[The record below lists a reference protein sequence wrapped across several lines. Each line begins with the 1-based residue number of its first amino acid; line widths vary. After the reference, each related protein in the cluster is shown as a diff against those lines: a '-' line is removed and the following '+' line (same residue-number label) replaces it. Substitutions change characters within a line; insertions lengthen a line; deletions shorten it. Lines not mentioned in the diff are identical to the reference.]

1 MAFSRI
7 LQDLL
12 EQDRFAK
19 FTKTSNTTATLGSLT
34 LNTAILGAGGL
45 DTGSI
50 AASTFYYVYTIVDS
64 NSIKLIASISPT
76 SPTGF
81 TQYKK
86 VGAFY
91 TDTSSNIFKA
101 YFYGEIATLSY
112 GARINT
118 AGVISDESSDW
129 ISGNAAN
136 VAAGRWTVTINSAI
150 FSVSPLVVGTIDSE
164 TLAGW
169 DIVCRVVEL
178 STTTF
183 RIYTTA
189 NGPSG
194 GLNNYDAQF
203 IATKRGIDAVQPDWS
218 RI

>member
-34 LNTAILGAGGL
+34 LDTAILGAGGL

-50 AASTFYYVYTIVDS
+50 AASTLYYVYTIVDS
-64 NSIKLIASISPT
+64 NIIKLIASISST

-101 YFYGEIATLSY
+101 YFYGEINQTVFSAKVGST
-112 GARINT
+112 GTVMEENI
-118 AGVISDESSDW
+118 DW
-129 ISGNAAN
+129 INSNASNPSTGNYTITFN
-136 VAAGRWTVTINSAI
+136 TSLFTVAPNCIATV
-150 FSVSPLVVGTIDSE
+150 
-164 TLAGW
+164 W
-169 DIVCRVVEL
+169 Q
-178 STTTF
+178 
-183 RIYTTA
+183 
-189 NGPSG
+189 PSG
-194 GLNNYDAQF
+194 TRDRLLTITSISSTQILIQTSVGNGVAESKPFTITCQ
-203 IATKRGIDAVQPDWS
+203 KQGIDAAQPDWS